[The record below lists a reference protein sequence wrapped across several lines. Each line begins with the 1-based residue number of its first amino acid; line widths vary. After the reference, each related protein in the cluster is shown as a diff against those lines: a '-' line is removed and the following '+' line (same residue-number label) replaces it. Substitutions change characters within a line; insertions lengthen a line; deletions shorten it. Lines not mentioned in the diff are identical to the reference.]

1 MADELVFAA
10 ETADSHRSSLSRR
23 PAASRLRLTPKRLT
37 WRMLGM
43 LMVCW
48 PDSSQCGSLT
58 LLHPCRLLLTKMH
71 VPETYESRKRS
82 FFFYAVLIPSV
93 WRLLRQVFLLRPG
106 SWKLRSLV
114 PGVYL
119 LHIFNLPV

>member
-82 FFFYAVLIPSV
+82 FFLRCADPTCLEAPPSGLSAPP
-93 WRLLRQVFLLRPG
+93 WFLEAPLFS
-106 SWKLRSLV
+106 SWCLSAA
-114 PGVYL
+114 Y
-119 LHIFNLPV
+119 F